1 MYIIMKFMKRR
12 FRELLAGDEPLI
24 APCAYDALSA
34 RMIEAAGFKLA
45 GTTGYG
51 MHGTILGVP
60 DNGMLAFN
68 EMVDAC
74 GKMADAVDIPILADA
89 EGGYGNAINVIR
101 SVRDFEKAGLAGLFI
116 EDQALPPNCPFIRE
130 PRLISAEEMVGK
142 IKAAVSAR
150 CDKDFAIIA
159 RTDAKFDEAVD
170 RAAAYIEAGADMI
183 KIFPK
188 TRRELELLPG
198 KVNAPLHFGVIPGQ
212 EAASGLTACDIL
224 SMGYKIVTY
233 PMTSLFAG
241 VKASLKA
248 LHALRKYGTE
258 DNPEI
263 DMISFEEYVKLVG
276 GDKFKE
282 WESMYLRGE

>member
-1 MYIIMKFMKRR
+1 
-12 FRELLAGDEPLI
+12 
-24 APCAYDALSA
+24 
-34 RMIEAAGFKLA
+34 
-45 GTTGYG
+45 
-51 MHGTILGVP
+51 
-60 DNGMLAFN
+60 
-68 EMVDAC
+68 
-74 GKMADAVDIPILADA
+74 
-89 EGGYGNAINVIR
+89 
-101 SVRDFEKAGLAGLFI
+101 
-116 EDQALPPNCPFIRE
+116 
-130 PRLISAEEMVGK
+130 
-142 IKAAVSAR
+142 
-150 CDKDFAIIA
+150 
-159 RTDAKFDEAVD
+159 
-170 RAAAYIEAGADMI
+170 MI

-212 EAASGLTACDIL
+212 EAASGLTAWDIL